1 MKIIELPIQFQYAG
15 QPYLIYPSLI
25 VSGEALAL
33 VDAGYPGFMPL
44 IEAEIQK
51 QGYDPAKL
59 SHIIITH
66 YDDDHIGALHD
77 FRKKYPA
84 LIIIASEVE
93 APSISGAA
101 EAERLVQAKALLA
114 QMAAEERAFGER
126 FVEELQALQ
135 PVAVDRTVRD
145 GEWILNSRL
154 QVHATPGHT
163 SGHISLYCPELDSV
177 ITGDAAAHEQNELVV
192 ANPQYCLDLERAE
205 QSLKRLQA
213 LDAHTY
219 YCYHGGQ
226 YHITREN
233 TAHTDAC

>member
-1 MKIIELPIQFQYAG
+1 MEIIELPIKFEYEG

-25 VSGEALAL
+25 VSGEELVL

-44 IEAEIQK
+44 IEEEIQK

-66 YDDDHIGALHD
+66 YDDDHIGSLHD
-77 FRKKYPA
+77 FRVKYPA
-84 LIIIASEVE
+84 VAIIASEAE

-101 EAERLVQAKALLA
+101 ESERLVQAKALLA
-114 QMAAEERAFGER
+114 QMAEDEQAFGAR

-135 PVAVDRTVRD
+135 HVAVDRTVRD

-154 QVHATPGHT
+154 QLLATPGHT
-163 SGHISLYCPELDSV
+163 SGHISLYCPELGSV

-192 ANPQYCLDLERAE
+192 ANPQYCLDLERAK
-205 QSLKRLQA
+205 QSLERLRA
-213 LDAHTY
+213 LNAHTY

-226 YHITREN
+226 YRITREN

>member
-1 MKIIELPIQFQYAG
+1 MKIIELPVQFQYEG
-15 QPYLIYPSLI
+15 QSYLIYPSLI
-25 VSGEALAL
+25 VCGEELAL

-44 IEAEIQK
+44 IEEEIQK
-51 QGYDPAKL
+51 QGYDPGKL

-77 FRKKYPA
+77 FRVKYPEVT
-84 LIIIASEVE
+84 IIASEAE
-93 APSISGAA
+93 APFISGAA

-114 QMAAEERAFGER
+114 QMAEEERAFGER

-154 QVHATPGHT
+154 QVLATPGHT
-163 SGHISLYCPELDSV
+163 SGHISLYCPELGSV

-213 LDAHTY
+213 LVAHTY

-226 YHITREN
+226 HHITREN

>member
-1 MKIIELPIQFQYAG
+1 MKIIELPIQFLYEG

-25 VSGEALAL
+25 VSGEKLTL

-44 IEAEIQK
+44 IEEEIQR

-66 YDDDHIGALHD
+66 YDDDHIGALRD
-77 FRKKYPA
+77 FREKYPA
-84 LIIIASEVE
+84 LTIIASEAE
-93 APSISGAA
+93 APFISGAA
-101 EAERLVQAKALLA
+101 EAERLVQAKELLA
-114 QMAAEERAFGER
+114 QMAEEERAFGER
-126 FVEELQALQ
+126 FVGELQALQ
-135 PVAVDRTVRD
+135 HVAVDRTVRD
-145 GEWILNSRL
+145 GEWILDAKV
-154 QVHATPGHT
+154 QVLATPGHT

-177 ITGDAAAHEQNELVV
+177 ITGDAAVSEQNRLVV

-205 QSLKRLQA
+205 QSLDRLQA
-213 LDAHTY
+213 LNAHTY

-226 YHITREN
+226 HRVTREN